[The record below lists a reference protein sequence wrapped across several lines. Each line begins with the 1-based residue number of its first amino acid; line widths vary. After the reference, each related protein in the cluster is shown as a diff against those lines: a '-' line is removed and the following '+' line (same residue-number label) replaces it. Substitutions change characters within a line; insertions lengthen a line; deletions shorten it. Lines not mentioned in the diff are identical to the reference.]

1 MEHQDG
7 KYRMDKR
14 VEAAANAISKSS
26 GMRYDGFW
34 SRVEDLEPEDR
45 DYALAEAKAALDAA
59 DAVTFT
65 PENIAR
71 IVRSTGL
78 SIQSVNEVI
87 RELKA
92 SAGQS

>member
-1 MEHQDG
+1 
-7 KYRMDKR
+7 MDKR

-45 DYALAEAKAALDAA
+45 EYALGEARAALSAA
-59 DAVTFT
+59 DEVMFAPV
-65 PENIAR
+65 NIAR
-71 IVRSTGL
+71 VVRATGL

-87 RELKA
+87 RELR
-92 SAGQS
+92 AGT